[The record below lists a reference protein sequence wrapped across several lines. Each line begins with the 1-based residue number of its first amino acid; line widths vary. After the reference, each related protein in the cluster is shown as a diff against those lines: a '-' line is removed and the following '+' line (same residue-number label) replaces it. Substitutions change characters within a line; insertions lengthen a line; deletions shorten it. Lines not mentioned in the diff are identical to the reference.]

1 MDNLN
6 KILPSISSTERVK
19 RMDRKR
25 RDNQQN
31 PFKEALKDKEKKKRK
46 KKDIEHETKSGSG
59 GVVGRKKQSFHAG
72 KPASDKRKRNGEGPS
87 VKIIDIR
94 V

>member
-1 MDNLN
+1 M
-6 KILPSISSTERVK
+6 E
-19 RMDRKR
+19 RKR
-25 RDNQQN
+25 RNNQQN

-46 KKDIEHETKSGSG
+46 KKDIEHKTISGSDG
-59 GVVGRKKQSFHAG
+59 LAGKKKQSFHAG